1 MKKGHEEEK
10 KKKKEN
16 NNTKNMYGMSRKGE
30 SEDLR
35 EAINV
40 GRGY

>member
-1 MKKGHEEEK
+1 MKNGHEK
-10 KKKKEN
+10 KKKKKTQN
-16 NNTKNMYGMSRKGE
+16 STKNMYGMSRKGE

>member
-1 MKKGHEEEK
+1 MDMK
-10 KKKKEN
+10 KKKNQQKKPQN
-16 NNTKNMYGMSRKGE
+16 STKNMYGMSRKGE

-40 GRGY
+40 GIGY